1 VAGMTLTLP
10 ELVAL
15 ILMCFAAGAAWSFP
29 MAKRRAEL
37 RIERQLDD
45 LEEDLY

>member
-1 VAGMTLTLP
+1 MTLTP
-10 ELVAL
+10 GELAAIIAL
-15 ILMCFAAGAAWSFP
+15 AFCAGAFWSFP